1 MTKPIDLTQIQ
12 QVADKRSQSELKQ
25 ISTSSERKEASRDLT
40 EKVWPKLQAMYG
52 YKFTS
57 QFGEMPDSTW
67 ASCLMGITPRQIA
80 DGLNNCLEMHPE
92 WPPGAAQF
100 RAACLGKF
108 MDAEGN
114 DSSWSHNSMAYMSF
128 DDEKHPEHKQYSKAK
143 RIEHASTVSKR
154 KQSGNNELNKLKDMF

>member
-1 MTKPIDLTQIQ
+1 VSL
-12 QVADKRSQSELKQ
+12 
-25 ISTSSERKEASRDLT
+25 DLT

-80 DGLNNCLEMHPE
+80 DGLNSCLEMHPK

-108 MDAEGN
+108 MDADGN
-114 DSSWSHNSMAYMSF
+114 DSSWQHNSSAYKMLS
-128 DDEKHPEHKQYSKAK
+128 DPSHPDYQPKQLESDEKKFK
-143 RIEHASTVSKR
+143 I
-154 KQSGNNELNKLKDMF
+154 KLAHERAMRDILI